1 MKMQDNEFDELFRS
15 RLDNFEAE
23 PSIDVWEKVEDELNT
38 HKRKK
43 LLTPVLSIAASVIA
57 LVTAGILFIP
67 QKTTLK
73 PGKQAV
79 NNNIVKATR
88 PFNTPQVVVRNH
100 PNTNILNSDKVNKA
114 SIVANRI
121 KRGNAIKSTKSSQA
135 EKLIASIVEQNEP
148 GKTDNQTLLASN
160 PQTQQNIIK
169 AVVPDERTQIAINPH
184 IEETTS
190 FITKPSL
197 VAAEI
202 PAINKQD
209 IITQDVISVKSKHKV
224 HSLGDLINVVVAKV
238 DKRKDKFIE
247 FTDTDDES
255 NITGVNI
262 GIIKIKRE
270 K

>member
-15 RLDNFEAE
+15 RLDSFETE
-23 PSIDVWEKVEDELNT
+23 PSAEVWKNVDNELNS

-43 LLTPVLSIAASVIA
+43 ILTPFLSIAASVIVF
-57 LVTAGILFIP
+57 VTAGILFIP
-67 QKTTLK
+67 QKGNVK
-73 PGKQAV
+73 PGNHPV
-79 NNNIVKATR
+79 NNNIVKVIR
-88 PFNTPQVVVRNH
+88 PFNTPQVVRNH
-100 PNTNILNSDKVNKA
+100 PNTNILNSDKTNKT

-121 KRGNAIKSTKSSQA
+121 DRGNAIKSTKHALA
-135 EKLIASIVEQNEP
+135 EKLITLKVEQNKP
-148 GKTDNQTLLASN
+148 GKTDDPALLASN

-169 AVVPDERTQIAINPH
+169 GVVPDERTQIAINPH

-202 PAINKQD
+202 PAINKPDIIPQD
-209 IITQDVISVKSKHKV
+209 IASVKSKHKI

-238 DKRKDKFIE
+238 DKRKDKIIE

-255 NITGVNI
+255 NITGVNL
-262 GIIKIKRE
+262 GIIKIKKE